1 MEQSIEF
8 DTQNK
13 KMQERDRLKTLYTI
27 NSTLKQVEADG
38 LNINP
43 ILLNI
48 LDLAV
53 EELDAS
59 EGSIIVV
66 NQVNQ
71 VEHVWITDIAKRE
84 FIPPSF
90 LNQILLS
97 GIGGKAIHT
106 QKSYLIENT
115 QTDSNWVQ
123 RAGHPTSQSPW
134 SIICV
139 PLLIRERAI
148 GAITLHKPGETQFN
162 DDDLELLQAIANQSA
177 TSIENARLF
186 ELTQRQLLISAL
198 LNEASRVIN
207 SSLDIDEIMHTLLSQ
222 MNEFLNAEAI
232 SIALMDEA
240 TNELVYQV
248 AEGIGS
254 KEIVGLRLPS
264 NQGLSGWVIENLKPA
279 IVVDTNEDDRFHVSG
294 DERTGILTKSMIC
307 APMQFKGEALGTIQA
322 INPSEGAFSDQD
334 LDLLINL
341 ANIASSAIANAQQ
354 YAKTQAA
361 ESRYATLFEDSVD
374 PILLTDLNGKIIEAN
389 KRSFEFLGYT
399 RHELINSQINALHP
413 KKTTLPKAAT
423 IKEGKV
429 TLFQSQ
435 LITKDGQL
443 QPVEIYITKVQH
455 SSEQSLQWI
464 HHDISKQVELE
475 QMRDDLT
482 AMLFHDLQSPLG
494 NVIASLELL
503 SYEIPPTA
511 EGTPLFEMLDIA
523 QRSSLRLQT
532 LIRSLLDI
540 NQLEAGHPVNEQTS
554 ISIQKLID
562 EVYESERPGF
572 EQRRVQFMQEIP
584 PDLPKIYVEEDMI
597 KRVMINL
604 VSNALKYSSGED
616 TIQIHVQ
623 LTHQEDQEMVLL
635 IVNDEG
641 IGIPDEFKQ
650 SIFEKFARIDRG
662 DPNSKGLGLGLAF
675 CRLAIEAHG
684 GKIWVE
690 DAPGGG
696 ASFRVTLPISNE
708 DELEEAGFEF

>member
-1 MEQSIEF
+1 MDQSIEIVPP
-8 DTQNK
+8 NN
-13 KMQERDRLKTLYTI
+13 KMQDRDRLKTLYTI
-27 NSTLKQVEADG
+27 NATLKQVEADG

-71 VEHVWITDIAKRE
+71 VEHVWITDIAKKE
-84 FIPPSF
+84 FIPPTF
-90 LNQILLS
+90 LNKILLS

-106 QKSYLIENT
+106 QKSYLIKNT
-115 QTDSNWVQ
+115 QTDADWIK
-123 RAGHPTSQSPW
+123 RPGHVTSDAPW

-148 GAITLHKPGETQFN
+148 GAITLHKPGKAEFDQ
-162 DDDLELLQAIANQSA
+162 DDLELLQAIANQSA

-254 KEIVGLRLPS
+254 EEIVGLRLPS
-264 NQGLSGWVIENLKPA
+264 NQGLSGWVIENCKPA
-279 IVVDTNEDDRFHVSG
+279 IVVDTNDDPRFTLSG
-294 DERTGILTKSMIC
+294 DQRTGILTQSMIC

-322 INPSEGAFSDQD
+322 INPSDGVFTDQD
-334 LDLLINL
+334 LDLLVNL

-354 YAKTQAA
+354 YAKMKVA

-374 PILLTDLNGKIIEAN
+374 PIILTNLDGKIIGAN
-389 KRSFEFLGYT
+389 RRTFDFLGYG
-399 RHELINSQINALHP
+399 RKELTNINIKELHP
-413 KKTTLPKAAT
+413 ENTVLPKAD
-423 IKEGKV
+423 IIHEHKI
-429 TLFQSQ
+429 TLLRSD
-435 LITKDGQL
+435 LITKDEQNK
-443 QPVEIYITKVQH
+443 PVEIYVTRTQH
-455 SSEQSLQWI
+455 GNEFILQWI
-464 HHDISKQVELE
+464 HHDISKQIELE

-523 QRSSLRLQT
+523 QRSSLRLQS

-540 NQLEAGHPVNEQTS
+540 NQLEAGHPVSEQIRVNTNT
-554 ISIQKLID
+554 LID

-572 EQRRVQFMQEIP
+572 EQRRVNFVKNLPDDIP
-584 PDLPKIYVEEDMI
+584 SLYAEQDMI

-604 VSNALKYSSGED
+604 VSNALKYSHSED
-616 TIQIHVQ
+616 TISIEART
-623 LTHQEDQEMVLL
+623 LEDEEKVLL
-635 IVNDEG
+635 IVNDQG
-641 IGIPDEFKQ
+641 IGIPDEYKL
-650 SIFEKFARIDRG
+650 SIFNKFERIDHG

-675 CRLAIEAHG
+675 CRLAVEAHG
-684 GKIWVE
+684 GRIWVE
-690 DAPGGG
+690 DSPEGG
-696 ASFRVTLPISNE
+696 ASFRLTIPIADDSIP
-708 DELEEAGFEF
+708 EESGFEF

>member
-1 MEQSIEF
+1 MEQSIEI
-8 DTQNK
+8 DIQNK
-13 KMQERDRLKTLYTI
+13 AMQDRDRLKTLYTI

-71 VEHVWITDIAKRE
+71 VEHVWITDIAKKE

-90 LNQILLS
+90 LNKILLS

-106 QKSYLIENT
+106 QKSYLIDNT
-115 QTDSNWVQ
+115 QTDENWIQ
-123 RAGHPTSQSPW
+123 RAGHPTSQTAW

-139 PLLIRERAI
+139 PLLIRDRAI
-148 GAITLHKPGETQFN
+148 GAITLHKLGEAQFGTE
-162 DDDLELLQAIANQSA
+162 DLELLQAIANQSS

-254 KEIVGLRLPS
+254 EEIVGLRLPS
-264 NQGLSGWVIENLKPA
+264 NQGLSGWVIEHLKPA
-279 IVVDTNEDDRFHVSG
+279 IVGDTNEDDRFHISG
-294 DERTGILTKSMIC
+294 DERTGILTQSMIC

-322 INPSEGAFSDQD
+322 INPSEGAFADQD
-334 LDLLINL
+334 LDLLVNL

-354 YAKTQAA
+354 FAKTQAA

-374 PILLTDLNGKIIEAN
+374 PIILTDLRGKIIEAN
-389 KRSFEFLGYT
+389 RRTIDFLGYG
-399 RHELINSQINALHP
+399 RNELIHSQIQNLHP
-413 KKTTLPKAAT
+413 QKTTLPEAE
-423 IKEGKV
+423 IIQEGKV
-429 TLFQSQ
+429 TRFQSI
-435 LITKDGQL
+435 LITKEKQN
-443 QPVEIYITKVQH
+443 QPVEIYITRVQH
-455 SSEQSLQWI
+455 GNDLLLQWI

-540 NQLEAGHPVNEQTS
+540 NQLEAGHPINEQS
-554 ISIQKLID
+554 NVNVQKLVD

-572 EQRRVQFMQEIP
+572 EQRRVLFVHNIP
-584 PDLPKIYVEEDMI
+584 KDLPPIYSEEDMI
-597 KRVMINL
+597 KRVLINL
-604 VSNALKYSSGED
+604 VSNALKYSSNEN
-616 TIQIHVQ
+616 TIEIKAQY
-623 LTHQEDQEMVLL
+623 LDDENRVLI

-641 IGIPDEFKQ
+641 IGIPDAYKQ
-650 SIFEKFARIDRG
+650 SIFEKFERIDHG

-690 DAPGGG
+690 DAPDGGS
-696 ASFRVTLPISNE
+696 SFRLTLPASL
-708 DELEEAGFEF
+708 DKQPEETGFEF

>member
-8 DTQNK
+8 DTQNNE
-13 KMQERDRLKTLYTI
+13 MQDRDRLKTLYTI
-27 NSTLKQVEADG
+27 NNTLKQVEADG

-106 QKSYLIENT
+106 QKSYLIANT
-115 QTDSNWVQ
+115 QTDENWVQ
-123 RAGHPTSQSPW
+123 RKGHPTSQNPW

-148 GAITLHKPGETQFN
+148 GAITLHKPGEAQFHA
-162 DDDLELLQAIANQSA
+162 DDLELLQAIANQSS

-198 LNEASRVIN
+198 LNEASKVIN

-232 SIALMDEA
+232 SIALMDET

-279 IVVDTNEDDRFHVSG
+279 IVVDTNDDDRFNISG
-294 DERTGILTKSMIC
+294 DERTGISTQSMIC

-322 INPSEGAFSDQD
+322 INPSEGAFGDQD
-334 LDLLINL
+334 LDLLVNL

-354 YAKTQAA
+354 FAKTQAA

-374 PILLTDLNGKIIEAN
+374 PIILTDLNGKILEVN
-389 KRSFEFLGYT
+389 KRTFGFLGYS
-399 RHELINSQINALHP
+399 RKKLINAQISTFHP
-413 KKTTLPKAAT
+413 KGTTLPKAET

-429 TLFQSQ
+429 TLFQSE
-435 LITKDGQL
+435 LINKENQH
-443 QPVEIYITKVQH
+443 QPVEIYITRVQH
-455 SSEQSLQWI
+455 DSGQMLQWI
-464 HHDISKQVELE
+464 HHDISKQIELE

-540 NQLEAGHPVNEQTS
+540 NQLEAGHPINEQTS
-554 ISIQKLID
+554 VRVQKLID

-572 EQRRVQFMQEIP
+572 EQRRVLFVQDVP
-584 PDLPKIYVEEDMI
+584 PDLPAIYIEEDMI

-604 VSNALKYSSGED
+604 VSNALKYSSNGKTIRILAEHLED
-616 TIQIHVQ
+616 EGIVR
-623 LTHQEDQEMVLL
+623 L
-635 IVNDEG
+635 IVNDQG
-641 IGIPDEFKQ
+641 IGIPDEYKQ
-650 SIFEKFARIDRG
+650 SVFEKFERIDHG

-675 CRLAIEAHG
+675 CRLAVEAHG

-690 DAPGGG
+690 DSPEGG
-696 ASFRVTLPISNE
+696 ASFRLTLPISL
-708 DELEEAGFEF
+708 DQPTEEVGFEF